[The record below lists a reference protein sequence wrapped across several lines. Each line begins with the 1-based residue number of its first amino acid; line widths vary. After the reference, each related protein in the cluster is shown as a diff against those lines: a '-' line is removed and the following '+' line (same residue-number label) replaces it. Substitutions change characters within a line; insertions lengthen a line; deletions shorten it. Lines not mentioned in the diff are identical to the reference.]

1 MESRRI
7 IEVLQGSQLRAQR
20 GLVVA
25 METSNAQ
32 LARLNLGQLFRA
44 HAKQGLVEWR
54 AGTGTPSASLLS
66 AVTTAEQARKIL
78 PSLGEEVSEDT
89 FPLAEACGLAALV
102 LPTSPLLQL
111 IARGTPR
118 SAQGLL
124 ALTVAG
130 EVHPT
135 DFASFVSAHPFPKGQ
150 ALWRETLQTYA
161 DLLLGSAPAPLVS
174 RAELLFTQRA
184 IDPYFSGGDGM
195 YGGGP
200 DNAFVTDF
208 WLASIIC
215 RTGYTGS
222 SLHRWVG
229 A

>member
-7 IEVLQGSQLRAQR
+7 IEMLQGSQLRAQR

-25 METSNAQ
+25 TETSNAQ

-54 AGTGTPSASLLS
+54 SGTGKPSASLLS
-66 AVTTAEQARKIL
+66 AITTAEHACKIL
-78 PSLGEEVSEDT
+78 PSLGGEVSEET
-89 FPLAEACGLAALV
+89 FPLAEACGLATLV
-102 LPTSPLLQL
+102 LPTSPLLPL
-111 IARGTPR
+111 LASSAPR
-118 SAQGLL
+118 AAESLL

-130 EVHPT
+130 AVHPT
-135 DFASFVSAHPFPKGQ
+135 DFASFISAQTFPSNQ
-150 ALWRETLQTYA
+150 TLWRETLQTYA
-161 DLLLGSAPAPLVS
+161 DLLLGCDPAPLVS

-184 IDPYFSGGDGM
+184 TDPYFSGGDAM

-200 DNAFVTDF
+200 DNTFVIDF

-215 RTGYTGS
+215 RTGYTGN
-222 SLHRWVG
+222 SLHTWTG